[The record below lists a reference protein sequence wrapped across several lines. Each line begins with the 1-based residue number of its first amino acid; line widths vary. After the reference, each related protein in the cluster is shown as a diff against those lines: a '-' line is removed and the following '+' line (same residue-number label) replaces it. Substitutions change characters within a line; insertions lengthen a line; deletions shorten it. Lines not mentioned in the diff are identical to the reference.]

1 MVDVYNLCFFF
12 SVDES
17 LIAVF
22 CNEIMN
28 SETWTLITDALIR
41 VKPPTEKDKEIY
53 EQIKQRPVSTQVP
66 SVLFPDS
73 SGGKRRR
80 GLKRNISGYGKF
92 MAGHRKRSKNDFH
105 QEQDTCS
112 ATICLHPY
120 S

>member
-1 MVDVYNLCFFF
+1 MSRYLFICFSC

-28 SETWTLITDALIR
+28 SEAWKLITGALIR

-53 EQIKQRPVSTQVP
+53 EQIKQRPISAQIRN
-66 SVLFPDS
+66 VLFPDN
-73 SGGKRRR
+73 SGNKRRR
-80 GLKRNISGYGKF
+80 GLKRSISGNSKF
-92 MAGHRKRSKNDFH
+92 MVGHRKRSKNDFH
-105 QEQDTCS
+105 QEQEVCS
-112 ATICLHPY
+112 AAVCLQPY